1 MCFILG
7 RLCLISAYY
16 YSILSIYN
24 LLENTEMLIPRQ
36 QIAQK
41 FQFLGRHEELAKKTS
56 TYIVYVQN
64 HDM

>member
-1 MCFILG
+1 
-7 RLCLISAYY
+7 
-16 YSILSIYN
+16 
-24 LLENTEMLIPRQ
+24 MLIPRQ